1 MNPKKSEPKKR
12 AIPIRF
18 TKVNVITH
26 ILIFYISEYSAEYSA
41 EGSAESGAK

>member
-1 MNPKKSEPKKR
+1 MNPKKSERRKR

-26 ILIFYISEYSAEYSA
+26 ILIFYIFEYSAEYSA
-41 EGSAESGAK
+41 ERSAESCAK